1 MAKINEVHSVIV
13 PAGSAD
19 LTNHVYTEVYG
30 GSAGC
35 SITVNGTPILMGSS
49 SSIFINVKS
58 VSGGSGCFL
67 LGVKKDVSNGSPTL
81 SGYPN
86 PL

>member
-19 LTNHVYTEVYG
+19 LVNHVYTEVYG
-30 GSAGC
+30 GTAGC
-35 SITVNGTPILMGSS
+35 TITLKGTSVSMGGS

-58 VSGGSGCFL
+58 VSGGSGCYL
-67 LGVKKDVSNGSPTL
+67 LGVKKDVTSGSTSL

-86 PL
+86 P

>member
-19 LTNHVYTEVYG
+19 LTNHVYSEVYG
-30 GSAGC
+30 GSTGC
-35 SITVNGTPILMGSS
+35 TITLNGTSVSMGSS

-58 VSGGSGCFL
+58 VSGGSGCYL